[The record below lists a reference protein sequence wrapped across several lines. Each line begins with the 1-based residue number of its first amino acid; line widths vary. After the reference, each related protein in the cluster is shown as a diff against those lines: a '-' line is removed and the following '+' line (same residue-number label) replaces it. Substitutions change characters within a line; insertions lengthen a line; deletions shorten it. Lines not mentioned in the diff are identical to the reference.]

1 VKELSSRG
9 LEARIIVYSAILTA
23 LVFGA
28 TMVAME
34 IPATGGY
41 FNLGETMVYTAAI
54 IGGPIVGAIA
64 GGIGSSLADIYSGYG
79 NYAPGTLIIKGIE
92 GFLVGYIFLYLSRKG
107 PKWIGT
113 YLLPIIGLVDAGLYL
128 LGTKYFIGDATFY
141 VFSKSVTFHIGV
153 WFWALVSLLLALPA
167 IYFYSKEDFEGLA
180 ITYSVIP
187 GGLEMIL
194 GYYLYE
200 IIVIGLTPAQAGT
213 EVPFNFGQMIIG
225 LFVALYLAKALREA
239 GAKVL

>member
-1 VKELSSRG
+1 MKELSSRG
-9 LEARIIVYSAILTA
+9 LEAKIIVYSAIMTA

-41 FNLGETMVYTAAI
+41 FNLGETMVYTSAI
-54 IGGPIVGAIA
+54 IGGPLVGAIA

-79 NYAPGTLIIKGIE
+79 NYAPGTLLIKGIE
-92 GFLVGYIFLYLSRKG
+92 GFIVGYLFLYLTRKG
-107 PKWIGT
+107 SKWIGT
-113 YLLPIIGLVDAGLYL
+113 YLLPIVGIIDAGLYW
-128 LGTKYFIGDATFY
+128 LGTQYLTGEATFY
-141 VFSKSVTFHIGV
+141 VFSKAVTFHVGI

-167 IYFYSKEDFEGLA
+167 VYFYAKDDIEGLT
-180 ITYSVIP
+180 ITYSIIP

-200 IIVIGLTPAQAGT
+200 IGVIGLTPAQAGA

-239 GAKVL
+239 GVRVL